1 MYENTVVLTKDE
13 YANLVRKAERI
24 SVLQKFVKE
33 SKYVSLEEVAWILGI
48 ELKGTDDE

>member
-24 SVLQKFVKE
+24 SVLQKFAKE
-33 SKYVSLEEVAWILGI
+33 SKYVSIEEVAWILGI
-48 ELKGTDDE
+48 EIGTDDE